1 MPSLGPCYPST
12 QYDLGMPSEPDKG
25 WTLPEPCEQA
35 DLKMATHSTFIPPYI
50 FLPIQ
55 GQIQKPLDKV
65 LLVAS
70 AYFYVALEG
79 SMQRACLL
87 ESQQGQVAHDSLL
100 VRAMGRPSGI
110 FSSFTEL

>member
-1 MPSLGPCYPST
+1 MGLATPLLSMILVV
-12 QYDLGMPSEPDKG
+12 PSEPDKG

-87 ESQQGQVAHDSLL
+87 ESQQGQVAHDSL
-100 VRAMGRPSGI
+100 
-110 FSSFTEL
+110 